1 MDIAN
6 RWIKRSLSLTVLIL
20 LLGTVAAGTSENI
33 NSQMLKLGLYLWDD
47 YLILRGEA
55 PQADCDPSP
64 DIEQALDRLKD
75 EHYAETQDFDLLA
88 DDFDRESARSSLL
101 RQVVVCQSKHEA
113 VQAYQEQSNIWV
125 KAFAGIESSFAQVS
139 LFAINQQKAMLIVLL
154 MLCASYAT
162 WRNEHIAF
170 RGIRS
175 KQEHYFS
182 HSAQALSAFCLSYS
196 SYRFYSDALN
206 AGANIKSPELLI
218 ILMLGSAL
226 LGLIS
231 LVHLHKAEHL
241 ENKKISPFRLILTI
255 PIQTWMLL
263 AASYHFFVNEQHA
276 PGVSMYF
283 TQIFQLTNLHLT
295 IGLYIWVGMLLKES
309 LLGAKLFDVFKPW
322 NLPPEILACV
332 AIALMAVPTAYT
344 GASGII
350 IIAMGA
356 VVYQELRR
364 VGTRRQLA
372 LAVTA
377 MTGSSGVV
385 LRPCLLV
392 VGIAILNKEVLSDD
406 LFYWGSRVFML
417 TLAVFFVFAMLTRRS
432 PLSVAPFNQAFRPS
446 MLKLRALSPYAV
458 IFAICVA
465 IYAVLLDSYLDE
477 FSAPIILPVIM
488 IAFIIYERKF
498 SRDFEQSSQNLDV
511 SPKIVGAFSKAIGNS
526 SVQIGALLMLMAC
539 SFTIGGILERSGSGL
554 AIPEGFE
561 SVYLTMLVLV
571 LFLVFVG
578 MVMDPFGAL
587 ILVSGLVAPLA
598 YEHGINPIHFWMTC
612 LVAFE
617 LGYLS
622 PPVSL
627 NHLLTRQV
635 VGSEE
640 VDKALSEGDSFYY
653 RHERILLPL
662 MVMATTLML
671 VAFVPFMFYT

>member
-1 MDIAN
+1 MDLASL
-6 RWIKRSLSLTVLIL
+6 WLKRCLSLTVLIL

-47 YLILRGEA
+47 YLILRSDP
-55 PQADCDPSP
+55 PQPSCDPNP
-64 DIEQALDRLKD
+64 DVELKLNTLER
-75 EHYAETQDFDLLA
+75 EHHAENQGFDLLS
-88 DDFDRESARSSLL
+88 DEFDRDAARSSLL
-101 RQVVVCQSKHEA
+101 KQAIVCQSKHEA
-113 VQAYQEQSNIWV
+113 AEIYQQQFNIWV
-125 KAFAGIESSFAQVS
+125 KSFAALELSFAKIS
-139 LFAINQQKAMLIVLL
+139 LFAINHQKMMLIVLL
-154 MLCASYAT
+154 LLCAAYAS

-182 HSAQALSAFCLSYS
+182 HSAQALAAFSLCYS
-196 SYRFYSDALN
+196 SYRFYTDAIE
-206 AGANIKSPELLI
+206 AGARLKSEELLI
-218 ILMLGSAL
+218 ILIIGSAV
-226 LGLIS
+226 LGLVSVI
-231 LVHLHKAEHL
+231 HLTRTKHL
-241 ENKKISPFRLILTI
+241 PKQKISPLRLMLTV
-255 PIQTWMLL
+255 PIQSWMLL
-263 AASYHFFVNEQHA
+263 AAAYHFLISENHA

-283 TQIFQLTNLHLT
+283 TQIFQLTHLHLT

-309 LLGAKLFDVFKPW
+309 LVGAKLFEVFKPW

-332 AIALMAVPTAYT
+332 AIALMAIPTAYT

-406 LFYWGSRVFML
+406 LFYWGTRVFML

-432 PLSVAPFNQAFRPS
+432 PLSVAPFNQAFHPS
-446 MLKLRALSPYAV
+446 MQKLKALAPYAA
-458 IFAICVA
+458 IFAICVFLYA
-465 IYAVLLDSYLDE
+465 ILLDSYLDE

-488 IAFIIYERKF
+488 FAFIIYERKF
-498 SRDFEQSSQNLDV
+498 SRDFKQNNQTLNV
-511 SPKIVGAFSKAIGNS
+511 SPSVTGAFNNAIGNS

-554 AIPEGFE
+554 SIPEGFD

-587 ILVSGLVAPLA
+587 VLVSGLVAPLA
-598 YEHGINPIHFWMTC
+598 YEHGINPIHFWMTA

-635 VGSEE
+635 VGSKE
-640 VDKALSEGDSFYY
+640 VDIALTEGDSFYY
-653 RHERILLPL
+653 RYERILLPL
-662 MVMATTLML
+662 MVMSTTLL
-671 VAFVPFMFYT
+671 IVAFMPFLFY

>member
-1 MDIAN
+1 MDVAS
-6 RWIKRSLSLTVLIL
+6 RWLKRCLSLTVLML
-20 LLGTVAAGTSENI
+20 LLGTVTAGTSENI
-33 NSQMLKLGLYLWDD
+33 NAQMLKLGIYLWDD
-47 YLILRGEA
+47 YFILRGEE
-55 PQADCDPSP
+55 PKPECNPKP
-64 DIEQALDRLKD
+64 DIELQLDELER
-75 EHYAETQDFDLLA
+75 EFNAENQDFELLA
-88 DDFDRESARSSLL
+88 DEFNRDAARSSLL
-101 RQVVVCQSKHEA
+101 KQVKVCQSKH
-113 VQAYQEQSNIWV
+113 QAAQTYLAQTDIWV
-125 KAFAGIESSFAQVS
+125 RAFASIEASFAQIS
-139 LFAINQQKAMLIVLL
+139 LFSINQQKSMLIILL
-154 MLCASYAT
+154 LLCATYAT

-170 RGIRS
+170 RGIRN
-175 KQEHYFS
+175 KHEHYFYYA
-182 HSAQALSAFCLSYS
+182 AQTLAALSLFYS
-196 SYRFYSDALN
+196 SYRFYKDAED
-206 AGANIKSPELLI
+206 AGASLSSPELLATLI
-218 ILMLGSAL
+218 VGSAVL
-226 LGLIS
+226 S
-231 LVHLHKAEHL
+231 LVSFIKLFKTRHLSKQST
-241 ENKKISPFRLILTI
+241 SPFRMVLTV

-263 AASYHFFVNEQHA
+263 AAAYHFFVNEEHA
-276 PGVSMYF
+276 PGISMYF

-295 IGLYIWVGMLLKES
+295 IALYIWVGMLLKET

-322 NLPPEILACV
+322 NFPPEILACI

-392 VGIAILNKEVLSDD
+392 IGIAILNKEVLSDD

-417 TLAVFFVFAMLTRRS
+417 TLAVFFMFAMLTRRG
-432 PLSVAPFNQAFRPS
+432 PLSIAPFSEAFQPSITKFRALLPYIIIIALS
-446 MLKLRALSPYAV
+446 ML
-458 IFAICVA
+458 
-465 IYAVLLDSYLDE
+465 IYAVLLNAYLDE

-488 IAFIIYERKF
+488 FAFIIYERKF
-498 SRDFEQSSQNLDV
+498 SRDFEQQNKTLNV
-511 SPKIVGAFSKAIGNS
+511 SPNIVSAFNNAIGNS

-554 AIPEGFE
+554 SIPEGFE

-635 VGSEE
+635 VGSQE
-640 VDKALSEGDSFYY
+640 VDLALSEGDSFYY

-662 MVMATTLML
+662 MVMSTTLLL
-671 VAFVPFMFYT
+671 VAFTPFMFY

>member
-1 MDIAN
+1 MEVAS
-6 RWIKRSLSLTVLIL
+6 RWLKRCLSLTVLIL

-33 NSQMLKLGLYLWDD
+33 NSQMLKLGLYIWDD

-55 PQADCDPSP
+55 PQANCDVNP
-64 DIEQALDRLKD
+64 DIEQTLDSLEK
-75 EHYAETQDFDLLA
+75 EHKAENEGFSLLA
-88 DDFDRESARSSLL
+88 DEFDREATRSSLL
-101 RQVVVCQSKHEA
+101 KQAKVCKSKHLEA
-113 VQAYQEQSNIWV
+113 QTYQEQSSIWV
-125 KAFAGIESSFAQVS
+125 KTFALLEYSFAKIS
-139 LFAINQQKAMLIVLL
+139 LFAINQQKMMLIILL
-154 MLCASYAT
+154 LLCSAYAS

-175 KQEHYFS
+175 RQEHYFS
-182 HSAQALSAFCLSYS
+182 HSAQALSAIALFYS
-196 SYRFYSDALN
+196 SYRFYRDAEQ
-206 AGANIKSPELLI
+206 AGAKLTSPELLV
-218 ILMLGSAL
+218 ILMLGSL
-226 LGLIS
+226 LIAMIS
-231 LVHLHKAEHL
+231 LVHLARGKSL
-241 ENKKISPFRLILTI
+241 PIKKLSPLRLILTV

-263 AASYHFFVNEQHA
+263 AAAYHFLVTESHA
-276 PGVSMYF
+276 PGISMYF

-406 LFYWGSRVFML
+406 LFYWGTRVFML
-417 TLAVFFVFAMLTRRS
+417 TLAVFFVFAMLTRRG
-432 PLSVAPFNQAFRPS
+432 PLSIAPFNEAFRPS
-446 MLKLRALSPYAV
+446 VEKLKPLVPYAA
-458 IFAICVA
+458 IFAICALVYA
-465 IYAVLLDSYLDE
+465 ILLDSYLDE

-488 IAFIIYERKF
+488 FAFIVYERKF
-498 SRDFEQSSQNLDV
+498 SKTFKENSRHLE
-511 SPKIVGAFSKAIGNS
+511 VGNTVVEAFNKAIGNS

-554 AIPEGFE
+554 SIPEGFD
-561 SVYLTMLVLV
+561 SIYLTMMVLV

-587 ILVSGLVAPLA
+587 ILVTGLVAPLA
-598 YEHGINPIHFWMTC
+598 YEHGIDPIHFWMTC

-640 VDKALSEGDSFYY
+640 VDKALAEGDSFYY

-671 VAFVPFMFYT
+671 VAFVPFAFY